1 MNREELRKLVS
12 SIAAFGGLAIIGFMM
27 TVIA

>member
-1 MNREELRKLVS
+1 MSREELRELAS